1 MQADCI
7 TPDDALGKCIE
18 VKNCV
23 SIMTAL
29 INNDHLTNPDV
40 AKYLRESQCGF
51 SAGSHKVC
59 CNIDTI
65 DMGGEPYDI
74 DVRNEEDETIDKEN
88 CGKLA
93 ENETP
98 LKWIAELWFRHDTFG
113 EIQLKAKCLGTLISS
128 KHILIPAHCVASLP
142 ANISL

>member
-1 MQADCI
+1 
-7 TPDDALGKCIE
+7 
-18 VKNCV
+18 
-23 SIMTAL
+23 MTAL

-51 SAGSHKVC
+51 SAGSHNVC
-59 CNIDTI
+59 CNINTIDLGIEPVDFDVRFEEDNDTI
-65 DMGGEPYDI
+65 
-74 DVRNEEDETIDKEN
+74 NNEN

-98 LKWIAELWFRHDTFG
+98 LKWIAELWFKLDTFG
-113 EIQLKAKCLGTLISS
+113 EIQLKSKCLGTLIST
-128 KHILIPAHCVASLP
+128 KHVIVPAHCVASLP